1 MKLYKRETVVDP
13 FTFEPLMR
21 LTIDVPIELYSIHRS
36 EDQNIEFMKSE
47 ILKLMEQLKNGM

>member
-21 LTIDVPIELYSIHRS
+21 LTIDIPIEALHNKRLTQEEISYILGGKF
-36 EDQNIEFMKSE
+36 IE
-47 ILKLMEQLKNGM
+47 ILKDSDGM